1 MAVPM
6 MIFLRDWNKNS
17 CVHVG
22 LKCTQLFLYRSL
34 NQSAPYHS
42 GWVVTVIYCPVK
54 GCGNVISTQV
64 RHWAVSPRESE

>member
-6 MIFLRDWNKNS
+6 TNSLRDWNKNS

-34 NQSAPYHS
+34 NQSAPYQS
-42 GWVVTVIYCPVK
+42 GRVVTVI
-54 GCGNVISTQV
+54 S
-64 RHWAVSPRESE
+64 